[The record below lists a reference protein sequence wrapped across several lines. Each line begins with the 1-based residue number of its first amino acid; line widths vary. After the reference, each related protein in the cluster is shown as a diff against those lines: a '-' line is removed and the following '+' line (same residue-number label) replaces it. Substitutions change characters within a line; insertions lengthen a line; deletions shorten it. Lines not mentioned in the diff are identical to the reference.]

1 MGLNYIQE
9 MANHKRKMLEDKIR
23 NINEDNDNLK
33 QLEKEYEVE
42 QYRQTLSRL
51 KRRRNQEEILKLRQ
65 EQKYNEENLK

>member
-33 QLEKEYEVE
+33 QLEKEYEAE

-65 EQKYNEENLK
+65 EQKCNEENLK